1 MHLLFVIDS
10 FGSGGAQRQMV
21 QLAVALSIAGHRV
34 AFFVYAPKYT
44 HFRHVIDAAGIA
56 VHEYEKSG
64 RYSPGVV
71 PRLAR
76 VIREGGF
83 DLVLAYLTTPGL
95 YAELATTANRL
106 RGVRT
111 PVIVSERGPLQHVS
125 RRLRLA
131 LGMHRTADHVVTNSR
146 NNREQL
152 LSLWPT
158 LRARSSVIYNGIDL
172 AYFSPLDVGPRVLPG
187 ELRILSIG
195 TLLPSKDAMVLV
207 EALAGHRERHGW
219 TPTVS
224 WVGKLAPMGGDPQ
237 YERQVRSRLAELA
250 LDAHW
255 HWLGERHDIPDL
267 LRSHDVLVHPSV
279 LEGLPNAVCE
289 ALACGLP
296 VIAARIGD
304 NESLLSDGHTGFLYP
319 PRDATGLRDV
329 IGVYARLSAEQRAAM
344 RTAARAFAERTLSL
358 ARCVADYE
366 ALFHQVVSEVAGRTT
381 PGATGIH
388 PHRE

>member
-1 MHLLFVIDS
+1 MRLLFVIDS

-21 QLAVALSIAGHRV
+21 QLAVGLVGIGHRV
-34 AFFVYAPKYT
+34 EFFVYAPRHD
-44 HFRHVIDAAGIA
+44 HFRRVIDQAGIV
-56 VHEYEKSG
+56 VHEYEKPS

-76 VIREGGF
+76 LMREGRF
-83 DLVLAYLTTPGL
+83 DGALAYLTTPAL
-95 YAELATTANRL
+95 YAELAASLNRL

-111 PVIVSERGPLQHVS
+111 PVVVSERGPLQHVS
-125 RRLRLA
+125 LKLRLM
-131 LGMHRTADHVVTNSR
+131 LGAHRLADQVVTNSR

-152 LSLWPT
+152 LSLWPA
-158 LRARSSVIYNGIDL
+158 LRDRSSVIYNGIDL
-172 AYFSPLDVGPRVLPG
+172 GYFSPGSEAPRARAR
-187 ELRILSIG
+187 ELAILSIG
-195 TLLPSKDAMVLV
+195 TLLPYKDAMVLV
-207 EALAGHRERHGW
+207 EALAVHRERQGW

-224 WVGKLAPMGGDPQ
+224 WVGKLAPKGGDPE
-237 YERQVRSRLAELA
+237 YERRVRTRIEAMA

-304 NESLLSDGHTGFLYP
+304 NAALVTEGKTGYLYP
-319 PRDATGLRDV
+319 PSNADA
-329 IGVYARLSAEQRAAM
+329 LSEAIASFAALPDDRRSAM
-344 RTAARAFAERTLSL
+344 RGAARAFAVESL
-358 ARCVADYE
+358 GLERCVASYE
-366 ALFHQVVSEVAGRTT
+366 ALFQRLAVRAR
-381 PGATGIH
+381 
-388 PHRE
+388 